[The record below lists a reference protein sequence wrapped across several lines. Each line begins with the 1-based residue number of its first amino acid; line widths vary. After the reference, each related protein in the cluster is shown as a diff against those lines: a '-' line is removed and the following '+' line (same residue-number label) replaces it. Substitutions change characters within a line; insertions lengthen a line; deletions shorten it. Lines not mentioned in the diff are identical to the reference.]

1 MPRKVYPYKPEYAE
15 QARKLALLGATN
27 ADIVDFLGITTE
39 VLKSWERTHPEFHR
53 QLELGRAAA
62 DANVADSLYRRATG
76 FRRKVAKAFQYQ
88 GEPVVVETEEEVQ
101 PDTIAGIFWLKNR
114 RRDVWKDR
122 HEHQVDPGA
131 GLIGLLSALNEPKL
145 LREPPKAKPKAK
157 AKSKAQDGEE
167 ESDE

>member
-1 MPRKVYPYKPEYAE
+1 MPRKVYPYHPEYAE

-27 ADIVDFLGITTE
+27 ADIVDFFGITMAT
-39 VLKSWERTHPEFHR
+39 LQSWERRYPEFHR

-76 FRRKVAKAFQYQ
+76 FRRKVQKAFQHQ
-88 GEPVVVETEEEVQ
+88 GTPVVVETEEDVQ

-131 GLIGLLSALNEPKL
+131 GLIGLLSALNQPKL
-145 LREPPKAKPKAK
+145 VRDPPKGKRRARAKPGAEDVED
-157 AKSKAQDGEE
+157 ADG
-167 ESDE
+167 